1 MYKYYIICYV
11 LILDYFKWNFQL

>member
-1 MYKYYIICYV
+1 V